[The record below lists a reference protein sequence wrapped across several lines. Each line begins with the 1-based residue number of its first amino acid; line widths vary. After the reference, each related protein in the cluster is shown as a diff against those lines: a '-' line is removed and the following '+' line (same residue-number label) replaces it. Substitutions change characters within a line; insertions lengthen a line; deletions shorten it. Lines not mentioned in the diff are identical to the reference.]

1 MNILSKMKHHE
12 EEQLGEARHEFE
24 LNAEQTQREQECQA
38 EQNLEDLEYFKSNK
52 NEVTFKIVSA

>member
-1 MNILSKMKHHE
+1 MNILSKLKHHQE
-12 EEQLGEARHEFE
+12 EHLGEARHEIE

-38 EQNLEDLEYFKSNK
+38 EQNLEDLEYFELNK